1 MRRKMTICVSTAR
14 ISRIL
19 LCAFLGVVSSVSA
32 FPQSTAG
39 RILGAVTDQSGAAL
53 KGATVVLTDVERG
66 TSRTVSTDDAGQ
78 YVAPNLAPS
87 TYKVRVEA
95 HGFKTV
101 ERTAIELQVATDV
114 RLDFSL
120 PPGQVTETIEVND
133 AAPLVDTTSSTLG
146 GTLTNKEINDL
157 PLNGRDFQNL
167 VVLRPGIM
175 RYPGGGIGSVSANGI
190 RPEDNNYIVDGIDN
204 NDSYFG
210 QSVIN
215 GSGVQGTPAT
225 ILPID
230 AIQEFNVL
238 ENPGAEYGWKPGATI
253 NVGLK
258 SGTNTLHGTTYYF
271 DRNAALDARNFF
283 NPAPNPKALRLH
295 QFGGTVGGPLIKDK
309 FFFFAAYEG
318 VRSLVGVTNQFS
330 TPATVP

>member
-1 MRRKMTICVSTAR
+1 MAVCLFNIRKAPVLIFVVALCS
-14 ISRIL
+14 L
-19 LCAFLGVVSSVSA
+19 LLNSVPA

-53 KGATVVLTDVERG
+53 KDATVVLTDVERG
-66 TSRTVSTDDAGQ
+66 TSRALRTDDGGQ
-78 YVAPNLAPS
+78 YVAPDLAPS

-101 ERTAIELQVATDV
+101 ERSGVELEVAKDV

-120 PPGQVTETIEVND
+120 QPGQVTETIQVSA
-133 AAPLVDTTSSTLG
+133 AAPLIDTTSSTLG

-190 RPEDNNYIVDGIDN
+190 RPEDNNYIVDGVDN
-204 NDSYFG
+204 NDSYFR

-215 GSGVQGTPAT
+215 GSGV
-225 ILPID
+225 
-230 AIQEFNVL
+230 
-238 ENPGAEYGWKPGATI
+238 
-253 NVGLK
+253 
-258 SGTNTLHGTTYYF
+258 
-271 DRNAALDARNFF
+271 
-283 NPAPNPKALRLH
+283 
-295 QFGGTVGGPLIKDK
+295 
-309 FFFFAAYEG
+309 
-318 VRSLVGVTNQFS
+318 
-330 TPATVP
+330 